1 MAHIVC
7 PCVGTHYNSKAAFS
21 ASCSL
26 RSSAEKIKPIW
37 LWRGFWVCLQ
47 RSFPEVKHAAVT
59 TATQRKWKKKQKKN
73 MSQLC
78 AFRCQ
83 SISKDASIISLKP
96 LSAPLQGIQ
105 YKEPWS
111 KQTLTLPIT
120 HDDDETVYRQ
130 FPDVHCSCWRLQAH
144 WVGLPV
150 PISRITPL
158 PSLRIRF
165 SILAANCMPDW
176 DLRRHNWNDA
186 GANPSRFMSHLISY
200 FSILSFLLV
209 CLLTNSIWASKQSF
223 WTRKVPNCL
232 RYCGTATTLSHQ
244 STNSLRIWSIFRY
257 LSSKN
262 IKKRKKG
269 EKKNSKHN

>member
-1 MAHIVC
+1 
-7 PCVGTHYNSKAAFS
+7 
-21 ASCSL
+21 
-26 RSSAEKIKPIW
+26 
-37 LWRGFWVCLQ
+37 
-47 RSFPEVKHAAVT
+47 
-59 TATQRKWKKKQKKN
+59 

-105 YKEPWS
+105 YKGPWS

-176 DLRRHNWNDA
+176 DLRRHNWTMQA
-186 GANPSRFMSHLISY
+186 LIQVVSCPTWSHIFLFYLFSLFASLQTVSEHQNRAFERKKCLIAY
-200 FSILSFLLV
+200 ATVVLL
-209 CLLTNSIWASKQSF
+209 
-223 WTRKVPNCL
+223 L
-232 RYCGTATTLSHQ
+232 RYRTSRQIHWGFGQYSA
-244 STNSLRIWSIFRY
+244 IYPAKI
-257 LSSKN
+257 
-262 IKKRKKG
+262 
-269 EKKNSKHN
+269 